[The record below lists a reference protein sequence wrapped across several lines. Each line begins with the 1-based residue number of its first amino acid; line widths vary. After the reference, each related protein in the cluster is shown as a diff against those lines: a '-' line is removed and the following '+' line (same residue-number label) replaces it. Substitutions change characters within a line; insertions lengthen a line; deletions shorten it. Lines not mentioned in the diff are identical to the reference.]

1 MNTVFLHVPPVF
13 RSSVPKVYRTSN
25 SVRSPEKENNVEKR
39 TARRRGGG
47 RKAERFCGIRVLE
60 LNRAKEGKEWKLR
73 SRELERARS
82 LTRDCSVN
90 DGLTHDVTG

>member
-47 RKAERFCGIRVLE
+47 GGKRRDFAGYAYWNLTARK
-60 LNRAKEGKEWKLR
+60 KEKNGNCEVENW
-73 SRELERARS
+73 SGRAR
-82 LTRDCSVN
+82 LRAIVP
-90 DGLTHDVTG
+90 